1 MELELKQAEDAY
13 KSESAEL
20 RGTWDSWAAKGVR
33 ESGLR
38 AAFPS
43 SSEARAAAR
52 AALGAQEQS
61 NLDKELYDEC
71 FDESKGDWDKVREIL
86 NRGAAPDGYKVRRK
100 QAAHS
105 TACLVCSFSFFSRI
119 LWCRFLF
126 FSVRFSFLCSFD
138 D

>member
-13 KSESAEL
+13 KAESAEL

-38 AAFPS
+38 AAGFVDPS

-61 NLDKELYDEC
+61 DLDKGLYDEC
-71 FDESKGDWDKVREIL
+71 DGSSKGDRDKVREML
-86 NRGAAPDGYKVRRK
+86 NRGADPNGYKVRR
-100 QAAHS
+100 
-105 TACLVCSFSFFSRI
+105 T
-119 LWCRFLF
+119 
-126 FSVRFSFLCSFD
+126 
-138 D
+138 

>member
-13 KSESAEL
+13 KAESAEL

-38 AAFPS
+38 AAGFVNPFL

-61 NLDKELYDEC
+61 ELDKELWDYCYDP
-71 FDESKGDWDKVREIL
+71 ESKCYRGKVTEML
-86 NRGAAPDGYKVRRK
+86 NRGADPNGYKVRR
-100 QAAHS
+100 
-105 TACLVCSFSFFSRI
+105 T
-119 LWCRFLF
+119 
-126 FSVRFSFLCSFD
+126 
-138 D
+138 

>member
-13 KSESAEL
+13 KAESAEL

-38 AAFPS
+38 AAGLVYLL

-61 NLDKELYDEC
+61 ELDKAVYEEC
-71 FDESKGDWDKVREIL
+71 
-86 NRGAAPDGYKVRRK
+86 DG
-100 QAAHS
+100 
-105 TACLVCSFSFFSRI
+105 
-119 LWCRFLF
+119 
-126 FSVRFSFLCSFD
+126 
-138 D
+138 

>member
-13 KSESAEL
+13 KAESAEL

-38 AAFPS
+38 AAGFVDPS

-61 NLDKELYDEC
+61 NLDKAVYDEC
-71 FDESKGDWDKVREIL
+71 NRDECNRGKVREML
-86 NRGAAPDGYKVRRK
+86 NRGADPNGYKVRR
-100 QAAHS
+100 
-105 TACLVCSFSFFSRI
+105 T
-119 LWCRFLF
+119 
-126 FSVRFSFLCSFD
+126 
-138 D
+138 

>member
-13 KSESAEL
+13 KAESAEL

-38 AAFPS
+38 AAGFVDPS

-71 FDESKGDWDKVREIL
+71 DGSGDRGKVREML
-86 NRGAAPDGYKVRRK
+86 NRGADPNGYKVRR
-100 QAAHS
+100 
-105 TACLVCSFSFFSRI
+105 T
-119 LWCRFLF
+119 
-126 FSVRFSFLCSFD
+126 
-138 D
+138 

>member
-13 KSESAEL
+13 KAESAEL

-38 AAFPS
+38 AAGFVNPS

-61 NLDKELYDEC
+61 NLDKELWDVC
-71 FDESKGDWDKVREIL
+71 NDCLSKGDRGKVKDML
-86 NRGAAPDGYKVRRK
+86 DRGADPNGYKVRR
-100 QAAHS
+100 
-105 TACLVCSFSFFSRI
+105 T
-119 LWCRFLF
+119 
-126 FSVRFSFLCSFD
+126 
-138 D
+138 

>member
-13 KSESAEL
+13 KAESAEL

-38 AAFPS
+38 AAGFVNPS

-61 NLDKELYDEC
+61 ELDKAVYDEC
-71 FDESKGDWDKVREIL
+71 DGSGDRDKVQGML
-86 NRGAAPDGYKVRRK
+86 DRGADPNGYKVRR
-100 QAAHS
+100 
-105 TACLVCSFSFFSRI
+105 T
-119 LWCRFLF
+119 
-126 FSVRFSFLCSFD
+126 
-138 D
+138 

>member
-1 MELELKQAEDAY
+1 MLLAP
-13 KSESAEL
+13 SEQRE
-20 RGTWDSWAAKGVR
+20 AA
-33 ESGLR
+33 
-38 AAFPS
+38 P
-43 SSEARAAAR
+43 
-52 AALGAQEQS
+52 AALEAQEQS

-119 LWCRFLF
+119 LWCSFLF
-126 FSVRFSFLCSFD
+126 FSVRFSFVCSLD

>member
-13 KSESAEL
+13 KAESAEL

-38 AAFPS
+38 AAGFVNPS

-61 NLDKELYDEC
+61 ELDKEVYDEC
-71 FDESKGDWDKVREIL
+71 HKDKGADPGKVKGML
-86 NRGAAPDGYKVRRK
+86 DRGADPNGYKVRR
-100 QAAHS
+100 
-105 TACLVCSFSFFSRI
+105 T
-119 LWCRFLF
+119 
-126 FSVRFSFLCSFD
+126 
-138 D
+138 